1 MLFLEALG
9 ALMFLTGMMYGMMRF
24 MLKDIHNDLV
34 TLKQGQLKLEEKI
47 DIINTRSEQ
56 RTDHLYEVVI
66 DLLKKK

>member
-24 MLKDIHNDLV
+24 MLKDIHNDLIA
-34 TLKQGQLKLEEKI
+34 LKEGQNKI
-47 DIINTRSEQ
+47 EANIARSEQ
-56 RTDHLYEVVI
+56 RTDQLYEIVI